1 VLPLPS
7 PDARHVLSRF
17 TYGVS
22 EEVVADLYSFG
33 DGAAATTAWFEKQLQ
48 PESIPDDYAAS
59 IRSWWPHLWWSPKK
73 QWEEDQRGGMQ
84 GWQFQDDFIRWTI
97 VNRMYSKRQLLEVMT
112 EFWSN
117 LLHVPAPL
125 GKTFPQRVAYDGTI
139 RVHALG
145 RFEDLLVAAVL
156 HPAMLCYLDNATS
169 TCDAPNENLGR
180 EVLELH
186 SVGHEAG
193 ITQDDVIGSTRIL
206 TGWRVD
212 TRTTWEGYYSTEDHY
227 VGPVKVFDFTDP
239 NDSPDGRALTK
250 RYLRWLARHPQTSRR
265 IAERLAIRFVSD
277 TPSDT
282 LIADLAKVFRSSGT
296 DIKATLRALIAH
308 PEFKAA
314 KQSKARTP
322 SDDLINSYRVLQ
334 IGMDPPK
341 RATDAAARILI
352 SAKVMGQKPFDW
364 PAPNG
369 FPETSEAWSS
379 ASRVLGSWLVHRQ
392 LSLASVPASGVH
404 FRPIEEWFPQLP
416 CRFDAFVSHVA
427 GAVLAMPAP
436 KRLIK
441 AAAQA
446 CGVATDEIVRPDSV
460 VAQGRFRLLMLALL
474 DTPEH
479 MSR

>member
-1 VLPLPS
+1 V
-7 PDARHVLSRF
+7 
-17 TYGVS
+17 
-22 EEVVADLYSFG
+22 
-33 DGAAATTAWFEKQLQ
+33 
-48 PESIPDDYAAS
+48 
-59 IRSWWPHLWWSPKK
+59 WWSPQK
-73 QWEEDQRGGMQ
+73 QWEEDQRGGLQ
-84 GWQFQDDFIRWTI
+84 GWEIQDDFIRWSI
-97 VNRMYSKRQLLEVMT
+97 VNRIYSKRQLLEVMT

-125 GKTFPQRVAYDGTI
+125 GKAFPQRAAYETTI
-139 RVHALG
+139 RSNALG
-145 RFEDLLVAAVL
+145 RYDDLLVAAIL

-186 SVGHEAG
+186 TVGDEAG

-212 TRTTWEGYYSTEDHY
+212 SRTTWERYYSPDDHY
-227 VGPVKVFDFTDP
+227 VGPVKVFDFADP
-239 NDSPDGRALTK
+239 NDSPDGRAVTE
-250 RYLRWLARHPQTSRR
+250 RYLRWLASHPQTARR
-265 IAERLAIRFVSD
+265 VAERLAIRFVSD

-282 LIADLAKVFRSSGT
+282 LIADLASAFRSSGT

-314 KQSKARTP
+314 RQSKVRTP
-322 SDDLINSYRVLQ
+322 SDDLINSYRVMQ
-334 IGMDPPK
+334 IEMDRPK
-341 RATDAAARILI
+341 QVTDAANSILV

-364 PAPNG
+364 PAPDG

-379 ASRVLGSWLVHRQ
+379 ASRILGSWLVHRQ
-392 LSLASVPASGVH
+392 LTVGNVPSTGVH
-404 FRPIEEWFPQLP
+404 FRPLEEWLPELP
-416 CRFDAFVSHVA
+416 CRFDALVTHV
-427 GAVLAMPAP
+427 GAALLAMTVSPT
-436 KRLIK
+436 LIQ

-446 CGVATDEIVRPDSV
+446 CGADSDEIIQPDSV
-460 VAQGRFRLLMLALL
+460 VVQGRFRLLMLALL